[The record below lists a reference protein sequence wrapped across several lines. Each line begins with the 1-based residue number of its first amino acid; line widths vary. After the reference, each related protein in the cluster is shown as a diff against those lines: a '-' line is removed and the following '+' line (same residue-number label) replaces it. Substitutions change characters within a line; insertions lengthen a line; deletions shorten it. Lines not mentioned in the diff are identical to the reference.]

1 MTKCRSRA
9 AGSPIIRN
17 GSSLRFWSSSSLTV
31 TCFST
36 VRMADRI
43 IVLRHGK
50 VEEQG
55 SHEELLAKHGL
66 YEELFTM
73 QAAGYR

>member
-1 MTKCRSRA
+1 
-9 AGSPIIRN
+9 
-17 GSSLRFWSSSSLTV
+17 
-31 TCFST
+31 

-55 SHEELLAKHGL
+55 SHEELLANHGL
-66 YEELFTM
+66 YEELFNM
-73 QAAGYR
+73 QAKGYR

>member
-1 MTKCRSRA
+1 MAILISHR
-9 AGSPIIRN
+9 
-17 GSSLRFWSSSSLTV
+17 
-31 TCFST
+31 FST

-55 SHEELLAKHGL
+55 SHEELLNNGGL